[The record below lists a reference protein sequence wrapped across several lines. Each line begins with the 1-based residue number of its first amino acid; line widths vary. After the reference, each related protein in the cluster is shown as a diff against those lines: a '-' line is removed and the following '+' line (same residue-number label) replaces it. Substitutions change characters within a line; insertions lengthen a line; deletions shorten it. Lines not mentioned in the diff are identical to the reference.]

1 MDKIKLVEGLFLR
14 KDLPVFGVGDTVKV
28 LVKIPE
34 GDKVRIHPFEGMVIE
49 TRGEG
54 ISATFTVRKIS
65 YGEGVERVFPFYSP
79 GIDAIEILKRGK
91 VKRARLYYLRD
102 RTGKGTKIEERKAP
116 GVASA
121 VVPEAKP

>member
-54 ISATFTVRKIS
+54 ISTTFTVRKVS
-65 YGEGVERVFPFYSP
+65 YGEGVERVFPFHSP
-79 GIDAIEILKRGK
+79 GIDSIEILKKGK
-91 VKRARLYYLRD
+91 VKSARLYYLRH
-102 RTGKGTKIEERKAP
+102 RKGRAAKVEERVIPVADAAAP
-116 GVASA
+116 A
-121 VVPEAKP
+121 EEHK

>member
-1 MDKIKLVEGLFLR
+1 MDKIKLVEGLLLR

-54 ISATFTVRKIS
+54 ISATFTVRKVS
-65 YGEGVERVFPFYSP
+65 YGEGVERVFPFHSP
-79 GIDAIEILKRGK
+79 GIDSIEVLKKGK
-91 VKRARLYYLRD
+91 VKRARLYYLRN
-102 RTGKGTKIEERKAP
+102 RIGKGTKIEERKTP
-116 GVASA
+116 GAEVA
-121 VVPEAKP
+121 EHQQ

>member
-54 ISATFTVRKIS
+54 ISTTFTVRKVS
-65 YGEGVERVFPFYSP
+65 YGEGVERVFPFHSP
-79 GIDAIEILKRGK
+79 GIDSIEILKKGK
-91 VKRARLYYLRD
+91 VKSARLYYLRH
-102 RTGKGTKIEERKAP
+102 RKGRAAKVEERVTPVADAAAP
-116 GVASA
+116 K
-121 VVPEAKP
+121 EEHK